1 MKNCKLNLLD
11 KTFALMAE
19 KGLTYGEARAELGRR
34 GAARRAENRR
44 RLHLGKALMER
55 MGLA

>member
-1 MKNCKLNLLD
+1 MRNTKPDLLE
-11 KTFALMAE
+11 KTFALMHE

-44 RLHLGKALMER
+44 RMSLGRSLMER